1 MAKLV
6 SKTYGDAY
14 LSLAEEKGNLDSVKE
29 EVLSVRRVFSE
40 SGELN
45 QMLSHPKIVKEEKMR
60 ILETAFKGRISEDM
74 MGFLLVIVKKDRYRD
89 IMSVLDYIIGRMKKR
104 EGIGSLWV
112 ASAFELSE
120 GQKKDIVDRM
130 KELTDYREFEVDY
143 EIDEQLIGGLV
154 LRLDDRVI
162 DQFHKDEASD
172 HGEKSVKN
180 TVVIIGK
187 EAKKQN
193 EFKARRDQFCH

>member
-1 MAKLV
+1 MIRHGEA
-6 SKTYGDAY
+6 SQQTYGDAY
-14 LSLAEEKGNLDSVKE
+14 LSLAEEKEILTLSKKKSS
-29 EVLSVRRVFSE
+29 SVRWVFSE

-45 QMLSHPKIVKEEKMR
+45 QMLSHPKIEKKKKMR

-89 IMSVLDYIIGRMKKR
+89 IMSVLDYIIGRMKKK

-162 DQFHKDEASD
+162 DSSIRTKLQTM
-172 HGEKSVKN
+172 GKSLSK
-180 TVVIIGK
+180 I
-187 EAKKQN
+187 QL
-193 EFKARRDQFCH
+193 

>member
-1 MAKLV
+1 
-6 SKTYGDAY
+6 
-14 LSLAEEKGNLDSVKE
+14 
-29 EVLSVRRVFSE
+29 
-40 SGELN
+40 
-45 QMLSHPKIVKEEKMR
+45 
-60 ILETAFKGRISEDM
+60 

-89 IMSVLDYIIGRMKKR
+89 IMSVLDYIIGRMKKK

-162 DQFHKDEASD
+162 DSSIRTKLQTM
-172 HGEKSVKN
+172 GKSLSK
-180 TVVIIGK
+180 I
-187 EAKKQN
+187 QL
-193 EFKARRDQFCH
+193 

>member
-14 LSLAEEKGNLDSVKE
+14 LSLAEERKTLNTVME
-29 EVLSVRRVFSE
+29 EVLAVRRVFLE

-89 IMSVLDYIIGRMKKR
+89 IMPILDYIISQMKKR
-104 EGIGSLWV
+104 EGIGSLKV
-112 ASAFELSE
+112 ASAFRLSE
-120 GQKKDIVDRM
+120 GQKADIVSRM
-130 KELTDYREFEVDY
+130 KELTDYQEFEVDY
-143 EIDEQLIGGLV
+143 EVDPSLIGGLV
-154 LRLDDRVI
+154 LRLEDRVI
-162 DQFHKDEASD
+162 DSSIKTKLQTM
-172 HGEKSVKN
+172 GKSLSK
-180 TVVIIGK
+180 I
-187 EAKKQN
+187 QL
-193 EFKARRDQFCH
+193 